1 MKTINTTKSY
11 QNERINEAG
20 GGDACAGQVVWSPV
34 KSIWITTMFVLA
46 IVGGVWTFS
55 IEAFAVFLISSAVTL
70 CLGHSLGMHRKL
82 IHHSYDCPKWLEYLL
97 VHLGVVVGLAGPKG
111 MMKVHDIRDWA
122 QRQPKCHDFFS
133 HQQAKLID
141 FYWALH
147 CDFVFDKPPEF
158 TAEQSFVDDKV
169 YQWMEKYWLWQQ
181 LPLALL
187 LFVVGGVDWVIWGS
201 CVRVAVCVT
210 GHWFIGYMAHNNGDR
225 HWHVEGASVQGYN
238 IKFAALITMGES
250 WHNNHH
256 AFPGSALLG
265 IEKGQMDPGWWV
277 LLVLNKLGL
286 VWDIKLPADLP
297 ERDELQRLV
306 AD

>member
-1 MKTINTTKSY
+1 
-11 QNERINEAG
+11 
-20 GGDACAGQVVWSPV
+20 
-34 KSIWITTMFVLA
+34 
-46 IVGGVWTFS
+46 
-55 IEAFAVFLISSAVTL
+55 
-70 CLGHSLGMHRKL
+70 
-82 IHHSYDCPKWLEYLL
+82 
-97 VHLGVVVGLAGPKG
+97 
-111 MMKVHDIRDWA
+111 
-122 QRQPKCHDFFS
+122 
-133 HQQAKLID
+133 D

>member
-1 MKTINTTKSY
+1 
-11 QNERINEAG
+11 
-20 GGDACAGQVVWSPV
+20 
-34 KSIWITTMFVLA
+34 
-46 IVGGVWTFS
+46 
-55 IEAFAVFLISSAVTL
+55 
-70 CLGHSLGMHRKL
+70 
-82 IHHSYDCPKWLEYLL
+82 
-97 VHLGVVVGLAGPKG
+97 
-111 MMKVHDIRDWA
+111 MKVHDIRDWA

-297 ERDELQRLV
+297 ERDDLQRVV